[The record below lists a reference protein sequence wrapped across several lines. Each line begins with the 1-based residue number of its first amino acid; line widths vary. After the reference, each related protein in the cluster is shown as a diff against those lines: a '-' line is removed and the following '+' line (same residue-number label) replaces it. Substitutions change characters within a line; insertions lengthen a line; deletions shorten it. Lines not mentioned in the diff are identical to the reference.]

1 MNPFDPN
8 YQPQLPDPTPYER
21 AAAKTARTLSAR
33 RAEELRRTGPAK
45 VPTLEQ
51 QRADR
56 TKTAKIIKGGL

>member
-1 MNPFDPN
+1 MSPFDPD
-8 YQPQLPDPTPYER
+8 YKPQIADPTPFER

-51 QRADR
+51 QRAHR
-56 TKTAKIIKGGL
+56 AKTAKILKGGL